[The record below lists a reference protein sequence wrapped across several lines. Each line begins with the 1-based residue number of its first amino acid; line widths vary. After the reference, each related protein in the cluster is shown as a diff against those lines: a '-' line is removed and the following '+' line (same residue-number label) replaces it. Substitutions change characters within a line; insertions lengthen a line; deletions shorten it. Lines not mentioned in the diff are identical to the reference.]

1 MMGDVMNS
9 RGTRKWWALGA
20 LALSMLAVGLDLTVL
35 NVALPTLATDLHAST
50 SELQWF
56 ASGYTLVLA
65 AALLPAGT
73 LGDRFGRRRF
83 LIIALI
89 VFGIASLGC
98 AYAPDSGTLIAAR
111 ALLGLAAAFLMPL
124 TMSVLPVL
132 FTEAERPRAIA
143 IWATSTMLGIPLG
156 PIVGGW
162 LLDNFWWGS
171 AFLINVPMVLI
182 ALVAVLLLLPESRGS
197 VQSGLDWI
205 GVLSSSVGLLGITYG
220 VIEAGQDGWGSADAL
235 VPLVIGA
242 VVLAVFVGW
251 QHRMGTRALVDLS
264 LFRSP
269 SFTWGTTLATL
280 VNFAMVGLM
289 FAMPQYFQAIEHT
302 DALGNGLRLL
312 PMIGGMLIGVRI
324 AGPVATRAGAK
335 VTATV
340 GYLVMALALGVG
352 ATTGLGSG
360 YGFVAAWFAV
370 FGLGLGFAMP
380 TAMNAAMSPLS
391 AQRSGIGS
399 AVMSALRQT
408 GAAIGVA
415 ILGTVLSSGYQ
426 DQLRLTG
433 VPAQAADA
441 VRSGVTGGVAIADRL
456 GSAPLLANVRGA
468 FVHGLDLTLWVSA
481 GLALVGALVAIT
493 LLPARSGTMSGTEAE
508 PEPHVEAER
517 EVVG

>member
-1 MMGDVMNS
+1 MNTG
-9 RGTRKWWALGA
+9 GTRKWWALGA

-35 NVALPTLATDLHAST
+35 NVALPTLATDLKAST

-73 LGDRFGRRRF
+73 LGDRFGRRKF
-83 LIIALI
+83 LVIALI

-98 AYAPDSGTLIAAR
+98 AYAPNSAALIAAR
-111 ALLGLAAAFLMPL
+111 AVLGLAAAFLMPL
-124 TMSVLPVL
+124 SMSVLPVL

-143 IWATSTMLGIPLG
+143 IWATSTMIGIPLG

-197 VQSGLDWI
+197 ARGGLDVV
-205 GVLSSSVGLLGITYG
+205 GVLTSSLGLLGVTYG
-220 VIEAGQDGWGSADAL
+220 VIQAGQDGWGSAGTL
-235 VPLVIGA
+235 VPLLGGA
-242 VVLAVFVGW
+242 AVLAVFVYW
-251 QHRMGTRALVDLS
+251 QRRLGQRALVDLS
-264 LFRSP
+264 LFSSP
-269 SFTWGTTLATL
+269 SFTWGTTLATM

-312 PMIGGMLIGVRI
+312 PMIGGMLVGVRV

-335 VTATV
+335 VTVTV
-340 GYLVMALALGVG
+340 GYLVMAVALGIG

-360 YGFVAAWFAV
+360 YGFVAAWFTV
-370 FGLGLGFAMP
+370 FGFGLGFAMP

-391 AQRSGIGS
+391 AERSGIGS

-408 GAAIGVA
+408 GGAIGVA

-426 DQLRLTG
+426 GELHVTG
-433 VPAQAADA
+433 LPAQAADA
-441 VRSGVTGGVAIADRL
+441 VRAGVTSGVAVAGKL

-468 FVHGLDLTLWVSA
+468 FVHGLDLTLWVSG
-481 GLALVGALVAIT
+481 GLALLGALVALA
-493 LLPARSGTMSGTEAE
+493 LLPARSGTMSGTEANSE
-508 PEPHVEAER
+508 RTVQDQVGKSER

>member
-1 MMGDVMNS
+1 MN
-9 RGTRKWWALGA
+9 GTRKWWALAA

-73 LGDRFGRRRF
+73 LGDRFGRRKF

-89 VFGIASLGC
+89 MFGIASLGC
-98 AYAPDSGTLIAAR
+98 AYAPNSGTLIAAR

-143 IWATSTMLGIPLG
+143 IWATSTMIGIPLG

-182 ALVAVLLLLPESRGS
+182 ALVAVLALLPESRSSARGR
-197 VQSGLDWI
+197 LDWV
-205 GVLSSSVGLLGITYG
+205 GVLTSSVGLLGITYG
-220 VIEAGQDGWGSADAL
+220 VIQAGQDGWGAAGTL
-235 VPLVIGA
+235 VPLLAGA
-242 VVLAVFVGW
+242 VVLVGFVLW
-251 QHRMGTRALVDLS
+251 QRRMGTRALVDMS

-280 VNFAMVGLM
+280 VNFAMVGLL

-312 PMIGGMLIGVRI
+312 PMIGGMLVGTRV
-324 AGPVATRAGAK
+324 AGPVATKAGAK
-335 VTATV
+335 ITATI
-340 GYLVMALALGVG
+340 GYLVMAVGLGVG

-370 FGLGLGFAMP
+370 FGFGLGFAMP

-391 AQRSGIGS
+391 AERSGIGS

-408 GAAIGVA
+408 GGAIGVA

-426 DQLRLTG
+426 GGLHLTG
-433 VPAQAADA
+433 LPGQAADA
-441 VRSGVTGGVAIADRL
+441 VRTGVTGGVAVADRL
-456 GSAPLLANVRGA
+456 GSAPLLASVRTA
-468 FVHGLDLTLWVSA
+468 FVHGLDQTLWVSG
-481 GLALVGALVAIT
+481 GLALLGALVAIT
-493 LLPARSGTMSGTEAE
+493 LLPARSATMSGTETKPVQSAAVQS
-508 PEPHVEAER
+508 VEGER

>member
-1 MMGDVMNS
+1 MNTG
-9 RGTRKWWALGA
+9 GTRKWWALAA

-35 NVALPTLATDLHAST
+35 NVALPTLAADLHAST

-73 LGDRFGRRRF
+73 LGDRFGRRTF
-83 LIIALI
+83 LVIALI

-111 ALLGLAAAFLMPL
+111 AVLGLAAAFLMPL
-124 TMSVLPVL
+124 SMSVLPVL
-132 FTEAERPRAIA
+132 FTEAERPKAIA
-143 IWATSTMLGIPLG
+143 IWATSTMIGIPLG

-182 ALVAVLLLLPESRGS
+182 ALVAVLVLLPESRGTAR
-197 VQSGLDWI
+197 SGMDI
-205 GVLSSSVGLLGITYG
+205 VGVLSSSIGLLGVTYG
-220 VIEAGQDGWGSADAL
+220 VIQAGQDGWGAAGTL
-235 VPLVIGA
+235 VPLLAGA
-242 VVLAVFVGW
+242 VVLTAFVAW
-251 QHRMGTRALVDLS
+251 ERRMGDGALVDLT
-264 LFRSP
+264 LFRSA
-269 SFTWGTTLATL
+269 SFTWGTTLATM
-280 VNFAMVGLM
+280 VNFAMVGLL

-312 PMIGGMLIGVRI
+312 PMIGGMLIGVRV
-324 AGPVATRAGAK
+324 AGPIAARAGAK
-335 VTATV
+335 VIVTT
-340 GYLVMALALGVG
+340 GYLIMAVALGVG

-370 FGLGLGFAMP
+370 FGFGLGFAMP

-408 GAAIGVA
+408 GGAIGVA

-426 DQLRLTG
+426 NSL
-433 VPAQAADA
+433 PAQALAA
-441 VRSGVTGGVAIADRL
+441 VRTGVTGGVAVAHQL
-456 GSAPLLANVRGA
+456 GSATLLTQVRAA
-468 FVHGLDLTLWVSA
+468 FVHGLDLTLWVC
-481 GLALVGALVAIT
+481 GGIALLGALVAIT
-493 LLPARSGTMSGTEAE
+493 LLPARSGTMGATPA
-508 PEPHVEAER
+508 PEHDVESER